1 MLNCDSKNESK
12 NLIHSENLIYT
23 WRVKAMLK
31 NVLDMVKHKRYPD
44 EQMCDIINGY
54 IEFADEKDDA
64 VITHYPTHDTILV
77 NNK

>member
-1 MLNCDSKNESK
+1 MLNCGSKNESK
-12 NLIHSENLIYT
+12 NLIHSENLIYA
-23 WRVKAMLK
+23 WRVEAMLK
-31 NVLDMVKHKRYPD
+31 SILDMVKHKRCSD